1 MCIILQQSSYATESI
16 IQIFGDGEAKIG
28 ENKHLT
34 VKLFSSDTIGIIS
47 GKITGDENVQIIK
60 VNGRNNW
67 NLTYNSETGVF
78 NIYKAEGAKDEE
90 IITIE
95 YKPINENATGR
106 ITISNLNATSIDY
119 ISKVL
124 PNAEKYIQIK
134 GQEPMQEE
142 THKENQ
148 EEITEKVEPR
158 EDTNTN
164 VEEEKHNYEDLKNE
178 LSIEENSKQESRVIK
193 ELPKTGEFNVTIPI
207 IGVCALLGTLFF
219 YIQFNSYKDA

>member
-142 THKENQ
+142 TH
-148 EEITEKVEPR
+148 
-158 EDTNTN
+158 
-164 VEEEKHNYEDLKNE
+164 NYEDLKNE